1 MGYFQWAPGHSC
13 IEMSSADICHISAMC
28 TSVSFC
34 NRDRRSLHCCD
45 ASDPK
50 HASGATTNSALKYVE
65 QKKPKVVIMEN
76 VLAVAKSSRV
86 ATTAAGQASPDIEL
100 VLSRLRAAG
109 YVCGYDV
116 QDTANWLMPQ
126 TRSRIYVWAH
136 LQNLPGPAAL
146 SLDGIRLAVPS
157 GHIPLSACLLP

>member
-76 VLAVAKSSRV
+76 VLAIAKSSR
-86 ATTAAGQASPDIEL
+86 AAATAAGQASPDVEL

-109 YVCGYDV
+109 YVCGYDA
-116 QDTANWLMPQ
+116 QDRELADAPNEVSDLCVGASSEL
-126 TRSRIYVWAH
+126 TRPSRPEH
-136 LQNLPGPAAL
+136 GRR
-146 SLDGIRLAVPS
+146 SS
-157 GHIPLSACLLP
+157 GQA